1 MDTSDDHISRVS
13 HPGSSWKMPP
23 VNSSRIHTGWRGGI
37 GVWLIL
43 SLAWFSHVLGGSL
56 PALSAAGPPPPA
68 TTGVPRSPLPA
79 SDLPPNGHPSIRT
92 YTDKDGLPQNAI
104 MGLVIDAK
112 GYLWAGSQDGAAY
125 YNGVTWKVVNL
136 PNRTASNYVRA
147 MAVAPDASIWFG
159 TLGGGVS
166 QLKDGIWTTYTVEN
180 GTLSSNR
187 IRSLAIAPKAN
198 GGYAVWVGSYDKG
211 IMRFDQGQWTQ
222 FTAKDCPALKQ
233 VIGSLVVSQDST
245 GQSVIWAGTYGS
257 GLVRFDGKTW
267 QIFDS
272 TNSGLSNNKIHSLL
286 ETRTPTGNRVMWIG
300 TLGGGLVRW
309 DGANWTSFTPQNSP
323 LKADEITS
331 IIEIQGQSG
340 ESILWVSTYGGGISR
355 FENGQWTTFTTENS
369 ALPDNNVV
377 CLQNTLLPRHSRMIW
392 VGTNGSG
399 IVRLD
404 DSAWISYD
412 GLNSG
417 LRNKKI
423 VSLLEIQNPDGH
435 RAYWFGS
442 DGGGVTRF
450 ANGEWTTF
458 DTSNSGL
465 PNNVVYCLAESHLIK
480 NQPMIL
486 AATYGGG
493 LARFDGQQWTALNV
507 TNSGLPSN
515 IVNQF
520 IEVAGPD
527 GEPELWVGTSA
538 GLAHYAHEKW
548 TVYNE
553 ENSGIPTNFVYS
565 VRQTRTPDGTTTIWV
580 GTSGAGLGAFSNGKW
595 TRYTTSNSQLPNNA
609 VLSLAATT
617 EPDGR
622 MFLWAGTQGGG
633 ATRIDLLNPS
643 AEWLILSD
651 SSDPVRLPSNVI
663 HKILQDQPHRLFL
676 FTNKGI
682 ARLTWQVSTAEN
694 PTGYSLYTYTTED
707 GIPAS
712 LSTAVMI
719 DRSGRIWAG
728 TSSGAAYLDLNR
740 EIQDRSPKP
749 LTIERFT
756 ANGLDLP
763 FTDSELTLH
772 HDQNNLAF
780 EFALLCYLHEDDV
793 RFQVQLEGYDSAPT
807 GWIHDRKVTY
817 TNLGAG
823 RYTFKV
829 TGRDVFGNITPPT
842 TLKILIRP
850 APWLTWWAF
859 LGYFLLIGG
868 TGIGLYQWRVSI
880 LRKRQ
885 EERLRDLLQLLEST
899 RVINSNLDLNTVL
912 QSIAEEAARMVKGE
926 PGGIGLVTGQE
937 VEYRHLWNRKS
948 WEITAITMTVDE
960 ACSGL
965 VAHKAQPLI
974 VNDLSEIPEEY
985 RSKLRLDKFK
995 VCGLLEVPIVSR
1007 LGKVVGILNIR
1018 RPAGRPPFTQADAQ
1032 LITSLANQAAVAI
1045 ENAELYGVL
1054 EEKNLF
1060 ISESMKELEV
1070 HYRREQEVTRTL
1082 QQLNVMKNNFMNV
1095 TAHEMRTPITVLNGL
1110 LEALLDNLFGPV
1122 PPEQYKNLQTCHRMV
1137 DRMAS
1142 TIEKV
1147 QAMLKITQG
1156 EVHPQPIRMNIS
1168 ALLESILTEVQEAVK
1183 FRNLNFMLECPTS
1196 LELEADPRMIRI
1208 SLYNLIQNA
1217 IKFTHDGGQIQ
1228 IKAGILDDQ
1237 IQIAVEDTGIGLD
1250 PEVLKSV
1257 FDWFYAGP
1265 DASTHRSGKFEFSAR
1280 GLGLGLA
1287 IVKSYVEAHQGK
1299 VWVESD
1305 GSGQGSVFYLSFPL
1319 PVIHETQTGTFER
1332 VTTTNPRVS
1341 SE

>member
-1 MDTSDDHISRVS
+1 MATADDHFSRVFQTGFGWR
-13 HPGSSWKMPP
+13 GSP
-23 VNSSRIHTGWRGGI
+23 VNPRGIHLGWRGGM
-37 GVWLIL
+37 VVLLIL
-43 SLAWFSHVLGGSL
+43 SGAWILQVLGADGLKSSTTGAT
-56 PALSAAGPPPPA
+56 PISPSAAQ
-68 TTGVPRSPLPA
+68 TSLLPLN
-79 SDLPPNGHPSIRT
+79 DLPPNGHPSIRT

-104 MGLVIDAK
+104 MGLVIDSK

-125 YNGVTWKVVNL
+125 YNGIAWKVVNM

-147 MAVAPDASIWFG
+147 MEVAPDESIWFG

-166 QLKDGIWTTYTVEN
+166 QLKNGLWTTYTVET
-180 GTLSSNR
+180 GSLSSNR
-187 IRSLAIAPKAN
+187 IRSLAIEAKPDSR
-198 GGYAVWVGSYDKG
+198 YAVWVGTYDKG
-211 IMRFDQGQWTQ
+211 IMRFDQGKWTQ
-222 FTAKDCPALKQ
+222 FTVKNCPALKQ
-233 VIGSLVVSQDST
+233 VIGSLVVSQDPQ
-245 GQSVIWAGTYGS
+245 GQQVVWAGTYGS
-257 GLVRFDGKTW
+257 GLVRFDGQSW
-267 QIFDS
+267 QVFDS
-272 TNSGLSNNKIHSLL
+272 KNSGLSNDKIHSLL
-286 ETRTPTGNRVMWIG
+286 ETRSPTGNRILWIG

-309 DGANWTSFTPQNSP
+309 DGTTWTSYTPQNSQ
-323 LKADEITS
+323 LKSDEITS

-340 ESILWVSTYGGGISR
+340 ESILWVSSYGGGISR
-355 FENGQWTTFTTENS
+355 LENGSWTTFTTENS

-377 CLQNTLLPRHSRMIW
+377 CLQNTRLPRHSRMIW

-412 GLNSG
+412 SLNSG

-423 VSLLEIQNPDGH
+423 SSLLETQGPDGQPV
-435 RAYWFGS
+435 YWFGS

-450 ANGEWTTF
+450 ANGQWESF

-465 PNNVVYCLAESHLIK
+465 PNNVVYWLAESRLFK
-480 NQPMIL
+480 DRPTIL

-493 LARFDGQQWTALNV
+493 LARFDGQHWTAI
-507 TNSGLPSN
+507 TMANSGLPSN
-515 IVNQF
+515 IVNHF
-520 IEVAGPD
+520 IEVTGPD

-538 GLAHYAHEKW
+538 GLVHFAHEKW
-548 TVYNE
+548 TLYNQ
-553 ENSGIPTNFVYS
+553 ENSGIPTNFVYC

-595 TRYTTSNSQLPNNA
+595 TRYTTANSQLPNNA
-609 VLSLAATT
+609 VLSLAGMT

-622 MFLWAGTQGGG
+622 MFLWVGTQGGG
-633 ATRIDLLNPS
+633 AARIDLLNPTN
-643 AEWLILSD
+643 EWLILSD
-651 SSDPVRLPSNVI
+651 SSETVRLPSNVI
-663 HKILQDQPHRLFL
+663 HKILQDQQHRIYL

-682 ARLTWQVSTAEN
+682 ARLTWQAATAESLAE
-694 PTGYSLYTYTTED
+694 YSLYTYTTED

-712 LSTAVMI
+712 LSTAAMI
-719 DRSGRIWAG
+719 DRRGRIWAG

-740 EIQDRSPKP
+740 ELQDRTPKP
-749 LTIERFT
+749 LTIERFS

-763 FTDSELTLH
+763 ITGSELTLQ

-780 EFALLCYLHEDDV
+780 EFALLCYVHEDDV
-793 RFQVQLEGYDSAPT
+793 RFRVQLEGYDATPT
-807 GWIHDRKVTY
+807 GWIHDRKAIY

-823 RYTFKV
+823 TYTFKV
-829 TGRDVFGNITPPT
+829 IGRDVFGNITAPT
-842 TLKILIRP
+842 TLKIIIQP

-859 LGYFLLIGG
+859 LGYFFLIGG

-885 EERLRDLLQLLEST
+885 EERLRDLRQLLEST

-912 QSIAEEAARMVKGE
+912 QSIAEEAARLVKGE

-937 VEYRHLWNRKS
+937 IEYRHVWNRRA
-948 WEITAITMTVDE
+948 WETTAITLKVDE
-960 ACSGL
+960 DYSGF
-965 VAHKAQPLI
+965 VARKAQPLI
-974 VNDLSEIPEEY
+974 VNDMSQVPEAY
-985 RSKLRLDKFK
+985 RSKLYLEKFK
-995 VCGLLEVPIVSR
+995 IRGLLEVPIVSR
-1007 LGKVVGILNIR
+1007 LGKVVGILDIR
-1018 RPAGRPPFTQADAQ
+1018 RPAGRAPFTEADAQ

-1060 ISESMKELEV
+1060 ISESMKELEE

-1110 LEALLDNLFGPV
+1110 IEALLDNLFGAMT
-1122 PPEQYKNLQTCHRMV
+1122 PEQLKNLQTCHRMV
-1137 DRMAS
+1137 ERMSS

-1147 QAMLKITQG
+1147 QAMLRITQG
-1156 EVHPQPIRMNIS
+1156 EVHPQPVRLNIS
-1168 ALLESILTEVQEAVK
+1168 NLLQSILTEVREAVK
-1183 FRNLNFMLECPTS
+1183 FRNLNFVLDCPTT

-1208 SLYNLIQNA
+1208 SLFNLIQNA
-1217 IKFTHDGGQIQ
+1217 IKFTHDGGEVA
-1228 IKAGILDDQ
+1228 IKADIVNDQ
-1237 IQIAVEDTGIGLD
+1237 IQITIQDTGIGLD

-1265 DASTHRSGKFEFSAR
+1265 DASNHRSGKFEFSAR

-1299 VWVESD
+1299 VWAESA
-1305 GSGQGSVFYLSFPL
+1305 GMGQGSCFFLSFPL
-1319 PVIHETQTGTFER
+1319 PLPTETRTGTFER
-1332 VTTTNPRVS
+1332 VVNQ